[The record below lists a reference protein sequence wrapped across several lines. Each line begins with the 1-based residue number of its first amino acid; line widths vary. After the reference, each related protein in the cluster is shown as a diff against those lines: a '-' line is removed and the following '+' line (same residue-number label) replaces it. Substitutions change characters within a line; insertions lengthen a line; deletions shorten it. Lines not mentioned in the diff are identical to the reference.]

1 MAKNTA
7 EKETVT
13 TETMTQPAAEITD
26 APAPP
31 SAPAPEIAAV
41 PADPALAIEELF
53 VERDPSDKDP
63 NVVIGINGKNWVMP
77 RGEIAHVPKF
87 VADEY
92 RRARDAQYKADK
104 AAAEMRGIKEAK

>member
-13 TETMTQPAAEITD
+13 TETMTQPAA
-26 APAPP
+26 PAPP
-31 SAPAPEIAAV
+31 SVPAPEIAAV
-41 PADPALAIEELF
+41 PADPALEIVELF
-53 VERDPSDKDP
+53 VERDTSDKDP
-63 NVVIGINGKNWVMP
+63 NMVIGINGKNWVMP

-92 RRARDAQYKADK
+92 RRARDAQYMADK
-104 AAAEMRGIKEAK
+104 AAAKMRGIKEAK

>member
-13 TETMTQPAAEITD
+13 TETVTQPAVEITA

-31 SAPAPEIAAV
+31 SAPEIAAV
-41 PADPALAIEELF
+41 PADPVLAIVELF

-92 RRARDAQYKADK
+92 RRAREAQYKADK
-104 AAAEMRGIKEAK
+104 AAAKMRGIKEAK